1 MTRRRLYYALA
12 AYALLAA
19 VALLVLKGPF
29 LWAILIFFAG
39 LALKS
44 WVIYKREQF

>member
-12 AYALLAA
+12 AYAFLAVIA
-19 VALLVLKGPF
+19 IAVLKGPF
-29 LWAILIFFAG
+29 QWAMLVYFAG

-44 WVIYKREQF
+44 WAVYKREQL